1 MIENFSSL
9 QLVCLTLMT
18 LSLVAMHV
26 VKKYTALASAYVLQ
40 SLCLLVLLGIEL
52 SEHFSWGIL
61 GIFFVTLIIKIVIIP
76 KVFSRII
83 KQSRLNL
90 LSPTYLTIPMTLCV
104 LLLLLIFA
112 RSDVLSPLATLLS
125 EPLELRTMLFG
136 NLLLSIF
143 LIINRKGALSQII
156 GILSLENMIF
166 VLSIFLQIKQLF
178 SLELG
183 ILFNLLFWVIASS
196 IFLKGL
202 FQKFGSYDIT
212 ALNQLKK

>member
-1 MIENFSSL
+1 MTEIFSSL
-9 QLVCLTLMT
+9 QLVCLAFMT

-52 SEHFSWGIL
+52 LERFSWGIL
-61 GIFFVTLIIKIVIIP
+61 GIFIVTLVIKIIIIP
-76 KVFSRII
+76 NVFSRII

-90 LSPTYLTIPMTLCV
+90 LSPSYLTIPMTLCV
-104 LLLLLIFA
+104 LLLLLVFA

-125 EPLELRTMLFG
+125 GPLELRTMLFG
-136 NLLLSIF
+136 NLLMSIF

-202 FQKFGSYDIT
+202 FVKLGSYDIT
-212 ALNQLKK
+212 ALNHLKK

>member
-1 MIENFSSL
+1 MTEIFSSL
-9 QLVCLTLMT
+9 QLTCLVLMT
-18 LSLVAMHV
+18 LSLVTMHV
-26 VKKYTALASAYVLQ
+26 VKKYTTLVAAYVLQ

-61 GIFFVTLIIKIVIIP
+61 GIFIVTLVIKIIIIP
-76 KVFSRII
+76 NVFSRII

-90 LSPTYLTIPMTLCV
+90 LSPSYLTIPITLCV

-112 RSDVLSPLATLLS
+112 RSDVLSPLATLLAG
-125 EPLELRTMLFG
+125 PLELRTMLFG
-136 NLLLSIF
+136 NLLMSIF
-143 LIINRKGALSQII
+143 LIINRKGALSQVI
-156 GILSLENMIF
+156 GILSLENTIF

-202 FQKFGSYDIT
+202 FLKFGSYDIT
-212 ALNQLKK
+212 LLNQLKK